1 MSSTAPSAAR
11 VAEKQER
18 LAKVFDTDVWP
29 LYGRRFAELLLR
41 DLHPRPGTAVL
52 EIGCATGELTLEL
65 ARRLDEASQ
74 ITALEL
80 SAPLATRAQAK
91 ISATPRTRRRV
102 TIVQTATPLHP
113 TLVLPDST
121 FDICVSNLGL
131 ADAPEPQRTVAELAN
146 MLKPG
151 GELWLTV
158 PLRGTWGEL
167 LDIYRD
173 ILRDVLRDTRRTEA
187 LAALDAYV
195 AAFPDGDTCARWLEE
210 AGLENVEITVDRW
223 EVLFGS
229 AREFFF
235 APLIQLGPLSR
246 WKQIAGRGDEMQDIF
261 FFVKQAI
268 DTYFEGR
275 IFSVTIAG
283 GCVRGRK
290 KVATP

>member
-1 MSSTAPSAAR
+1 MSSPPAPAAR
-11 VAEKQER
+11 LAEKQER
-18 LAKVFDTDVWP
+18 LAKVFDAEIWP
-29 LYGRRFAELLLR
+29 LYGRRFAQLLLR
-41 DLHPRPGTAVL
+41 ELAPRPAATLL
-52 EIGCATGELTLEL
+52 EVGCASGELTLEL

-80 SAPLATRAQAK
+80 SAPLAARAQSK
-91 ISATPRTRRRV
+91 ITAAPRTRRRV
-102 TIVQTATPLHP
+102 TILQTPTPLHP
-113 TLVLPDST
+113 TLVLPDSA
-121 FDICVSNLGL
+121 FDICVSNLAL

-151 GELWLTV
+151 GALLLSV

-173 ILRDVLRDTRRTEA
+173 ILRDVLRDDRRAEA
-187 LAALDAYV
+187 LAALDAYLN
-195 AAFPDGDTCARWLEE
+195 AMPDGDTCARWLEQ
-210 AGLENVEITVDRW
+210 AGLGNVEITVDRW
-223 EVLFGS
+223 EVLFQS

-268 DTYFEGR
+268 DTYFAGR
-275 IFSVTIAG
+275 VFSVTIVG
-283 GCVRGRK
+283 GCVKGWKRIAG
-290 KVATP
+290 P

>member
-1 MSSTAPSAAR
+1 MSSPAPPAAR
-11 VAEKQER
+11 GAEKQER
-18 LAKVFDTDVWP
+18 LAKVFDGDVWP
-29 LYGRRFAELLLR
+29 LFGRRFLQLLLR
-41 DLHPRPGTAVL
+41 ELDLRPAAATL

-80 SAPLATRAQAK
+80 SAPLAARAQAK
-91 ISATPRTRRRV
+91 VAATPRTQRRV
-102 TIVQTATPLHP
+102 SIVQTATPLHP

-121 FDICVSNLGL
+121 YDICVSNLGL
-131 ADAPEPQRTVAELAN
+131 AAAPEPERTVAELAN

-151 GELWLTV
+151 GELVLTV

-173 ILRDVLRDTRRTEA
+173 VLRDDRRTEA

-195 AAFPDGDTCARWLEE
+195 AGFPEGDTCARWLEQ
-210 AGLENVEITVDRW
+210 AGLSNVEIAVDRW
-223 EVLFGS
+223 EVLFQS

-235 APLIQLGPLSR
+235 APLINLGPLSR
-246 WKQIAGRGDEMQDIF
+246 WKQIAGRGDEMQDVF
-261 FFVKQAI
+261 YFVKQAI

-275 IFSVTIAG
+275 AFSVTIAG
-283 GCVRGRK
+283 ACVKGWK
-290 KVATP
+290 KIVTP

>member
-1 MSSTAPSAAR
+1 MSSPAPPAAR

-18 LAKVFDTDVWP
+18 LAKVFDTEVWP
-29 LYGRRFAELLLR
+29 LYGRRFAAAPAARAGSAAGGGGAGDRLR
-41 DLHPRPGTAVL
+41 HRRADAGAGAPAGRGEPDHRAGAV
-52 EIGCATGELTLEL
+52 GAAGGARAGED
-65 ARRLDEASQ
+65 RG
-74 ITALEL
+74 
-80 SAPLATRAQAK
+80 
-91 ISATPRTRRRV
+91 TPRTRRRV

-151 GELWLTV
+151 GELLLTV

-173 ILRDVLRDTRRTEA
+173 ILRDVLRDDRRTEA
-187 LAALDAYV
+187 LAALDAYI

-210 AGLENVEITVDRW
+210 AGLGNVEIAVDRW
-223 EVLFGS
+223 EVLFQS

-275 IFSVTIAG
+275 VFSVTIAG
-283 GCVRGRK
+283 ACVKGWK

>member
-1 MSSTAPSAAR
+1 MSSPAPPAAR
-11 VAEKQER
+11 VSEKQER
-18 LAKVFDTDVWP
+18 LAKVFDSDVWP
-29 LYGRRFAELLLR
+29 LFGRRFLQLLLR
-41 DLHPRPGTAVL
+41 ELELRPAAATL
-52 EIGCATGELTLEL
+52 EVGCATGELTLEL

-80 SAPLATRAQAK
+80 SAPLAARAQAK
-91 ISATPRTRRRV
+91 IAATPRTRRRV
-102 TIVQTATPLHP
+102 SIVQTATPLHP

-121 FDICVSNLGL
+121 YDICVSNLGL
-131 ADAPEPQRTVAELAN
+131 AEAPEPERTVAELAN

-151 GELWLTV
+151 GELVLTL

-173 ILRDVLRDTRRTEA
+173 VLRDDRRTEA

-195 AAFPDGDTCARWLEE
+195 AGFPDGDTCARWLEQ
-210 AGLENVEITVDRW
+210 AGFANVEIAVDRW
-223 EVLFGS
+223 EILFQS

-235 APLIQLGPLSR
+235 APLINLGPLSR

-275 IFSVTIAG
+275 AFSVTIIGA
-283 GCVRGRK
+283 CVKGWK
-290 KVATP
+290 KIVTP

>member
-1 MSSTAPSAAR
+1 MSSPAPPAAR
-11 VAEKQER
+11 LAEKQER
-18 LAKVFDTDVWP
+18 LAKVFDSDVWP
-29 LYGRRFAELLLR
+29 FFGRRFAQLLLR
-41 DLHPRPGTAVL
+41 ELDLRPAAAAL

-91 ISATPRTRRRV
+91 IAATPRTRRRV
-102 TIVQTATPLHP
+102 SIVQTATPLHP
-113 TLVLPDST
+113 TLVLPET
-121 FDICVSNLGL
+121 TYDICVSNLGL
-131 ADAPEPQRTVAELAN
+131 GDAPEPQQTVSELAN

-151 GELWLTV
+151 GELVLTV

-173 ILRDVLRDTRRTEA
+173 ILRDVLRDDRRTQA
-187 LAALDAYV
+187 LAALDAYI
-195 AAFPDGDTCARWLEE
+195 AGFPEGDTCARWLEA
-210 AGLENVEITVDRW
+210 AGLSNVEIAVDRW
-223 EVLFGS
+223 EVLFQS

-235 APLIQLGPLSR
+235 APLINLGPLSR

-261 FFVKQAI
+261 FFVKQAL

-275 IFSVTIAG
+275 VFAVTIAG
-283 GCVRGRK
+283 ACVKGWK
-290 KVATP
+290 KTATP

>member
-1 MSSTAPSAAR
+1 MSSPAPPAAR

-18 LAKVFDTDVWP
+18 LAKVFDSDIWP
-29 LYGRRFAELLLR
+29 LFGRRFAQLLLR
-41 DLHPRPGTAVL
+41 ELDPRPAAAAL

-91 ISATPRTRRRV
+91 IAATPRTRRRV
-102 TIVQTATPLHP
+102 SIVQTATPLHP
-113 TLVLPDST
+113 TLVLPET
-121 FDICVSNLGL
+121 TYDICVSNLGL
-131 ADAPEPQRTVAELAN
+131 ADAPEPQRTVSELAN

-151 GELWLTV
+151 GELVLTV

-167 LDIYRD
+167 LDIYREV
-173 ILRDVLRDTRRTEA
+173 LRDVLRDDRRTEA
-187 LAALDAYV
+187 LVALDAYV
-195 AAFPDGDTCARWLEE
+195 ASFPEGDTCARWLEE
-210 AGLENVEITVDRW
+210 AGLSNVEIAVDRW
-223 EVLFGS
+223 EVLFQS

-235 APLIQLGPLSR
+235 APLINLGPLSR

-261 FFVKQAI
+261 FFVKQAL

-275 IFSVTIAG
+275 VFSVTIAG
-283 GCVRGRK
+283 ACVKGWK
-290 KVATP
+290 KLATP

>member
-1 MSSTAPSAAR
+1 MSSPAPPAAR

-18 LAKVFDTDVWP
+18 LAKVFDSDVWP
-29 LYGRRFAELLLR
+29 LFGRRFLQLLLR
-41 DLHPRPGTAVL
+41 ELELRPAAATL
-52 EIGCATGELTLEL
+52 EVGCATGELTLEL

-80 SAPLATRAQAK
+80 SAPLAARAQAK
-91 ISATPRTRRRV
+91 IAATPRTRRRV
-102 TIVQTATPLHP
+102 SIVQTATPLHP

-121 FDICVSNLGL
+121 YDICVSNLGL
-131 ADAPEPQRTVAELAN
+131 AEAPEPERTVAELAN

-151 GELWLTV
+151 GELVLTV

-167 LDIYRD
+167 LDVY
-173 ILRDVLRDTRRTEA
+173 RDVLRDDRRTEA
-187 LAALDAYV
+187 VAALDAYV
-195 AAFPDGDTCARWLEE
+195 AGFPDGDTCARWLEQ
-210 AGLENVEITVDRW
+210 AGFANVEIAVDRW
-223 EVLFGS
+223 EILFQS

-235 APLIQLGPLSR
+235 APLINLGPLSR

-275 IFSVTIAG
+275 AFSVTIIGA
-283 GCVRGRK
+283 CVKGWK
-290 KVATP
+290 KIVTP

>member
-1 MSSTAPSAAR
+1 MSS

-18 LAKVFDTDVWP
+18 LARVFDTDVWP
-29 LYGRRFAELLLR
+29 VYGRRFAQLLLR
-41 DLHPRPGTAVL
+41 ELDLRPAAAVL

-74 ITALEL
+74 VTALEL
-80 SAPLATRAQAK
+80 SPPLATRAQAK
-91 ISATPRTRRRV
+91 VAATPRTRRRV
-102 TIVQTATPLHP
+102 SIVQTATPLHP
-113 TLVLPDST
+113 TLVLPDIT
-121 FDICVSNLGL
+121 FDVCISNLGL

-151 GELWLTV
+151 GELLLTV

-167 LDIYRD
+167 LDILREA
-173 ILRDVLRDTRRTEA
+173 LRDARRTEA

-195 AAFPDGDTCARWLEE
+195 AAFPDGETCARWLED
-210 AGLENVEITVDRW
+210 AGLSSVEIAVDRW
-223 EVLFGS
+223 EILFGS

-235 APLIQLGPLSR
+235 APFIHLGPLSR

-268 DTYFEGR
+268 DAYFEGR
-275 IFSVTIAG
+275 AFPVTIAG
-283 GCVRGRK
+283 ACVKGRK
-290 KVATP
+290 KIATP

>member
-1 MSSTAPSAAR
+1 MSSPAPPAAR
-11 VAEKQER
+11 VSEKQER
-18 LAKVFDTDVWP
+18 LAKVFDSDVWP
-29 LYGRRFAELLLR
+29 LFGRRFLQLLLR
-41 DLHPRPGTAVL
+41 ELDLRPAAATL

-80 SAPLATRAQAK
+80 SAPLAARAQAK
-91 ISATPRTRRRV
+91 IAATPRTRRRV
-102 TIVQTATPLHP
+102 SIVQTATPLHP

-121 FDICVSNLGL
+121 YDICVSNLGL
-131 ADAPEPQRTVAELAN
+131 AEAPEPERTVAELAN

-151 GELWLTV
+151 CELVLTL

-173 ILRDVLRDTRRTEA
+173 VLRDDRRTEA

-195 AAFPDGDTCARWLEE
+195 AGFPDGDTCARWLEQ
-210 AGLENVEITVDRW
+210 AGFANVEIAVDRW
-223 EVLFGS
+223 EILFQS

-235 APLIQLGPLSR
+235 APLINLGPLSR

-275 IFSVTIAG
+275 AFSVTIAG
-283 GCVRGRK
+283 ACVKGWK
-290 KVATP
+290 KIVTP

>member
-1 MSSTAPSAAR
+1 MSSPAPPAAR
-11 VAEKQER
+11 VSEKQER
-18 LAKVFDTDVWP
+18 LAKVFDSDVWP
-29 LYGRRFAELLLR
+29 LFGRRFLQLLLR
-41 DLHPRPGTAVL
+41 ELDLRPAAATL

-80 SAPLATRAQAK
+80 SAPLAERAQAK
-91 ISATPRTRRRV
+91 IAATPRTRRRV
-102 TIVQTATPLHP
+102 SIVQTATPLHP

-121 FDICVSNLGL
+121 YDICVSNLGL
-131 ADAPEPQRTVAELAN
+131 AEAPEPERTVAELAN

-151 GELWLTV
+151 GELVLTV

-173 ILRDVLRDTRRTEA
+173 VLRDDRRTEA

-195 AAFPDGDTCARWLEE
+195 AGFPDGDTCVRWLEQ
-210 AGLENVEITVDRW
+210 AGFANVEIAVDRW
-223 EVLFGS
+223 EILFQS

-235 APLIQLGPLSR
+235 APLINLGPLSR

-275 IFSVTIAG
+275 AFSVTIAG
-283 GCVRGRK
+283 ACVKGRK
-290 KVATP
+290 KIVTP